1 MASLK
6 EVKRRINSVR
16 GTMKVTSAMGSIA
29 AAKLHKT
36 QGTIEHLLPYQN
48 EMHRIVDIL
57 LDCSNSRSTVAVY
70 SAHRPVHKVAIVLV
84 SSNKSFCGAFNSNV
98 FKLLSQVLAEY
109 EQQGLKREDI
119 IIFGVGDKGADAAK
133 RAGFNVVSKH
143 SHLSDKHEWEET
155 ASFARELIRMFRSGE
170 VDKVDVIYSHFKSS
184 VSQIPVRETY
194 LPFKLQ
200 TGKAEEEEEEDLD
213 AEVTENGSFKEEE
226 IAALTGTEDG
236 QLTDFK
242 TETGHSDDYR
252 YDDYII
258 DPDAEYILMNT
269 IPRVLVLKVYAI
281 LLDAATAENAART
294 MAMQQASDNGEKLL
308 QDLNLLYNKQ
318 RQQAITNELLDIASG
333 SAN

>member
-36 QGTIEHLLPYQN
+36 QATIEHLMPYQN

-70 SAHRPVHKVAIVLV
+70 AAHRPVHKVALVLV

-98 FKLLSQVLAEY
+98 FKLLAQVVAEY

-133 RAGFNVVSKH
+133 KAGFNVVSKH

-155 ASFARELIRMFRSGE
+155 ADFARELIRMFRTGE
-170 VDKVDVIYSHFKSS
+170 VDKVEVIYSHFKSS

-200 TGKAEEEEEEDLD
+200 TGKAEEEEDLD
-213 AEVTENGSFKEEE
+213 AEVTENEDLKEEE
-226 IAALTGTEDG
+226 VAALTGTEDG
-236 QLTDFK
+236 KLTDFK
-242 TETGHSDDYR
+242 TQTGHSENFL

-269 IPRVLVLKVYAI
+269 IPRVLVLKVYTI
-281 LLDAATAENAART
+281 LLDAATAEHAART

-308 QDLNLLYNKQ
+308 QDLNILYNKQ
-318 RQQAITNELLDIASG
+318 RQQAITNELLDIVG
-333 SAN
+333 GTVND